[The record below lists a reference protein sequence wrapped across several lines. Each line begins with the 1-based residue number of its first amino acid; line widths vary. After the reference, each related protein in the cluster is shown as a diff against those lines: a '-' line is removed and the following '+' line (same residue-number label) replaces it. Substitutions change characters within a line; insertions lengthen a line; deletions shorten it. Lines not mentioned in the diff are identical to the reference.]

1 MMEQLKTAAA
11 VFCTAC
17 ICAELVGQLLGDT
30 QGRRCIKGAAG
41 LYILLALFH
50 ALPALQS
57 DAAGF
62 TPPQTAA
69 ESYGTAQQMILAQ
82 AQTDLAARLEEQI
95 GRQTGLDVSLTV
107 TLEADGGAVRAARV
121 YAALA
126 PGLDPGRQAAA
137 RRQVG
142 GLLEEAL
149 ALGGDGVVWAGAPG
163 GG

>member
-1 MMEQLKTAAA
+1 
-11 VFCTAC
+11 
-17 ICAELVGQLLGDT
+17 
-30 QGRRCIKGAAG
+30 
-41 LYILLALFH
+41 
-50 ALPALQS
+50 
-57 DAAGF
+57 
-62 TPPQTAA
+62 
-69 ESYGTAQQMILAQ
+69 MILAQ

-107 TLEADGGAVRAARV
+107 TLKADGGAVRAARV